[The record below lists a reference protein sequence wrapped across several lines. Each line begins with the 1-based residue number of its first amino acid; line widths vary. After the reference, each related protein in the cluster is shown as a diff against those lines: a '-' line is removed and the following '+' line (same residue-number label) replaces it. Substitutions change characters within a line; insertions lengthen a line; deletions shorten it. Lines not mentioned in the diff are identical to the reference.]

1 MAIVDIVV
9 ANDADFNRQFQY
21 VEQNPDGSPG
31 APIDMTGA
39 SLEMMLRANAAD
51 ATVYLRL
58 GTDTGEITFTDA
70 VNGLFVV
77 YVSQATLAQLALG
90 TYDHSNIM
98 TVVGGL
104 KTRIWSGT
112 FTNNAGPTRP

>member
-1 MAIVDIVV
+1 MAIVDITV

-21 VEQNPDGSPG
+21 VQASDNS
-31 APIDMTGA
+31 PIDLTGA
-39 SLEMMLRANAAD
+39 ALEMMLRANAAD
-51 ATVYLRL
+51 ANVYLRL
-58 GTDTGEITFTDA
+58 GTDTGEITLTDP

-77 YVSQATLAQLALG
+77 YISQATLAQLALG

-98 TVVGGL
+98 TLGGL

-112 FTNNAGPTRP
+112 FVINAGPTRP

>member
-1 MAIVDIVV
+1 MAIVDITV

-21 VEQNPDGSPG
+21 VTASDNT
-31 APIDMTGA
+31 PIDITGA
-39 SLEMMLRANAAD
+39 ALEMMLRANATD

-58 GTDTGEITFTDA
+58 GTDTGEITINDP

-77 YVSQATLAQLALG
+77 YISQATLAQLALG
-90 TYDHSNIM
+90 TYDQSNIM
-98 TVVGGL
+98 TLGGL

>member
-1 MAIVDIVV
+1 MAIVDITV

-21 VEQNPDGSPG
+21 VQASDNS
-31 APIDMTGA
+31 PIDITGA

-58 GTDTGEITFTDA
+58 GSNTGEITISDP
-70 VNGLFVV
+70 VNGLFAV
-77 YVSQATLAQLALG
+77 YISQATLAQLALG
-90 TYDHSNIM
+90 TYDQSNIM
-98 TVVGGL
+98 TIGTQ